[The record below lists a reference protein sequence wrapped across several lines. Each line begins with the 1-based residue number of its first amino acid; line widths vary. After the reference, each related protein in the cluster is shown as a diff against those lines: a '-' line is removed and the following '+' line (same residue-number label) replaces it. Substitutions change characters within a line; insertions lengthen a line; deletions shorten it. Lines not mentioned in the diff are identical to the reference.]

1 MSGLTVIGGLPLL
14 ANGCKDPDLV
24 QDLATVSICMKY
36 VRHPAERD
44 ISSSCTVWRSL
55 FISNTSKPSA
65 EVAHSVLSGQPSAPH
80 ISTDTGSGSKPS
92 ALSVPDAVRPSA
104 SAYTE
109 GVWPSATHSAVQ
121 PSASAAQATNP
132 DPCLQP
138 SAWLNCTPLA
148 QGPLSTSYTQKLRL
162 PASLDSQ
169 QTSVF
174 SLVGP
179 LNLVMVAADEP
190 SERAV
195 IECLIRELNLKFN
208 VGLDT
213 NFSTNRSIEPHC
225 PDDFKETVDFVLV
238 GSSHAS
244 RISAAL
250 SVAGEKVLCLASPS

>member
-1 MSGLTVIGGLPLL
+1 MNSHL
-14 ANGCKDPDLV
+14 
-24 QDLATVSICMKY
+24 
-36 VRHPAERD
+36 AERD
-44 ISSSCTVWRSL
+44 ITATRALWRSL
-55 FISNTSKPSA
+55 FTTNASKPSA
-65 EVAHSVLSGQPSAPH
+65 EAAGTLRCSQPSAPQDPCY
-80 ISTDTGSGSKPS
+80 IGSGSKPS
-92 ALSVPDAVRPSA
+92 ALPVSVAVWPSA
-104 SAYTE
+104 SAVLE
-109 GVWPSATHSAVQ
+109 GDRPSVS
-121 PSASAAQATNP
+121 PSHNL

-169 QTSVF
+169 QTSIF